1 MDTANCP
8 LRPNCPTWVKDPGQV
23 SRSRVSLTYRVK
35 SAHKLKL
42 TDKQLLQWLFPIL
55 LIMIIYLSSWTI
67 SDPPKAVVVRDAEGL
82 QFRQCE
88 FGWWD
93 HSIAAGELLF
103 LFWGIKVC
111 VNVRN
116 AQTLFDEAKY
126 ISWAIYNIAIVNI
139 TMAMVHLLVPSGPD
153 VKYLCGFVRTQ
164 LSTTTT
170 IALIL
175 APKFYRIAV
184 GLGDEYDARAQA
196 RGAAA
201 SFYLNGIEPDEEDI
215 SIYRENEELK
225 EEVQKLAAQ
234 IEFMKIV
241 HMEANNRHLK
251 PRREGYFSQS
261 APGRRKSSIGAALRL
276 DAYTSVGPDSLA
288 LRAGEA
294 PALHALGVSRH
305 LRAAGP
311 DAQLNTFNMRSCCA
325 SPDVSGAGRS
335 VTGDSVVPQSRLV
348 Q

>member
-1 MDTANCP
+1 MFD
-8 LRPNCPTWVKDPGQV
+8 QV

-170 IALIL
+170 HRTPPG
-175 APKFYRIAV
+175 APRCSVHKVVYTVCTRCRYHTGLFLKFYRIAV

-261 APGRRKSSIGAALRL
+261 APGRRKSSIGAALQL
-276 DAYTSVGPDSLA
+276 DAYTSLGPDSLA
-288 LRAGEA
+288 LRGNE
-294 PALHALGVSRH
+294 V
-305 LRAAGP
+305 
-311 DAQLNTFNMRSCCA
+311 
-325 SPDVSGAGRS
+325 
-335 VTGDSVVPQSRLV
+335 
-348 Q
+348 